1 MKLTAL
7 AVALLASAW
16 FVGRMAAFGE
26 SLEHRHGLALA
37 QTVAALVDAGDV
49 AALRGEAGDVGTP
62 AYEAVRARLRAVRDA
77 HGEFRFVYLMRP
89 LGEGDDRFLF
99 LVDAEEP
106 TSPDFSAPGDVYDGP
121 SHNLRK
127 VVDEARPVFSDVV
140 QDEWGEWV
148 SALAPVVDDQGRV
161 VAVLGADMAHEKW
174 LDAQGRYRAFGLL
187 ISGLVLSLIA
197 LFLLGLHLQRRAAD
211 RLVALGRELADR
223 VDELEQAQEGLRLA
237 DVVVRHTSEA
247 IMVLDPRLR
256 VLRVNPAYL
265 RLSARRE
272 ADVLGKV
279 PFALENDEGLK
290 ARVEAAI
297 AAGDHWEEEIIATR
311 PDGARYPLGALGE
324 VVRGADGRIEHFVL
338 VLQDLSSQKALEQRL
353 RELSATDGLTRI
365 ANRRSFDEGLARE
378 WARALRQRTPL
389 SVVMADID
397 FFKRYND
404 QYGHVAGDGCLQQVA
419 AALKA
424 GVREGGDFAAR
435 YGGEEFAVVLPGA
448 DAAAARAVAES
459 LRARVEALAI
469 EHAGNPNGGVVTISL
484 GVATVYPEPDGLPT
498 SLVEM
503 ADQQLYQAKR
513 QGRARTLTNRGAT

>member
-1 MKLTAL
+1 MAESAPAVPAVPAATRSPLWL
-7 AVALLASAW
+7 GGLLFAVALLASIW

-49 AALRGEAGDVGTP
+49 AALRGDAGDVGTA
-62 AYEAVRARLRAVRDA
+62 AYEAVRARLRAAREA

-89 LGEGDDRFLF
+89 MREGDDRFLF
-99 LVDAEEP
+99 LVDAEAP
-106 TSPDFSAPGDVYDGP
+106 TSPDYSAPGDVYDGP
-121 SHNLRK
+121 SHNLRQ
-127 VVDEARPVFSDVV
+127 VMDEARPVFSDVV

-148 SALAPVVDDQGRV
+148 SALAPVIDDEGRV
-161 VAVLGADMAHEKW
+161 VAVLGADMAHEAW
-174 LDAQGRYRAFGLL
+174 LDAQGRYRAFALL
-187 ISGLVLSLIA
+187 ISGLVLSLVA
-197 LFLLGLHLQRRAAD
+197 LFLLGLHLQRRAAN
-211 RLVALGRELADR
+211 RLLSLGRELADR

-279 PFALENDEGLK
+279 PFALENDPGLK

-378 WARALRQRTPL
+378 WARALRQQTPL

-424 GVREGGDFAAR
+424 GVREGGDFVAR

-448 DAAAARAVAES
+448 DATAARAVAES
-459 LRARVEALAI
+459 LRASVEARAI
-469 EHAGNPNGGVVTISL
+469 PA
-484 GVATVYPEPDGLPT
+484 A
-498 SLVEM
+498 
-503 ADQQLYQAKR
+503 AW
-513 QGRARTLTNRGAT
+513 